1 MNEGALGDLFIAT
14 LARELH
20 DADRLF
26 VGANQNDV
34 ALAAHLARR
43 LWAPRLK
50 FWASS
55 TAHLDRSQDLLRVGR
70 GTLDPVLVAGRDS
83 TFWQAHAFDDA
94 LRAPL
99 VFAGG
104 LQVDARGNA
113 NLAGIRGGSGWK
125 LRGPGSAGLPSLTAL
140 ANRFFIMVPVH
151 DPRVLVAECSA
162 LSVVGDPV
170 ARAAAGL
177 PANALVAVLTPLA
190 RFEPSDQG
198 LVLTEVAPGL
208 TVEAVAERTG
218 WPVRSGQVRE
228 RAPLTEPEVSALAE
242 LRAAAE
248 RNREALWRGPRN
260 PTAKRRADEIDRRPG
275 AVV

>member
-1 MNEGALGDLFIAT
+1 MDSGALEDLFIAA

-20 DADRLF
+20 DEDRLF
-26 VGANQNDV
+26 VGANQVDV

-43 LWAPRLK
+43 LWAPKLK

-113 NLAGIRGGSGWK
+113 NLAGIRDGGGWK

-140 ANRFFIMVPVH
+140 AERFFIMIPVH
-151 DPRVLVAECSA
+151 DLRFLVQECSA
-162 LSVVGDPV
+162 LSVIGDPV

-177 PANALVAVLTPLA
+177 LPDALVAVLTPLA
-190 RFEPSDQG
+190 RFEPSSDG
-198 LVLTEVAPGL
+198 LVLTEIAPGL
-208 TVEAVAERTG
+208 TVAEVAQRTG
-218 WPVRSGQVRE
+218 WTVSLDTEVRE
-228 RAPLTEPEVSALAE
+228 RAPLSEAELGALAE
-242 LRAAAE
+242 LRAAIE
-248 RNREALWRGPRN
+248 KNRRHYGSPAG
-260 PTAKRRADEIDRRPG
+260 G
-275 AVV
+275 

>member
-1 MNEGALGDLFIAT
+1 MDERAREDLFIAS

-20 DADRLF
+20 DDDRLF
-26 VGANQNDV
+26 VGANQINI

-55 TAHLDRSQDLLRVGR
+55 TAHLDRSQDALRVGR
-70 GTLDPVLVAGRDS
+70 STLDPVLVAGRDS

-113 NLAGIRGGSGWK
+113 NLAGIRHGDGWK

-140 ANRFFIMVPVH
+140 ATRFFIMIPAH
-151 DPRVLVAECSA
+151 DPRFLVQECSA
-162 LSVVGDPV
+162 ISVVGDPV
-170 ARAAAGL
+170 ERRRLGL
-177 PANALVAVLTPLA
+177 VPSALQAVLTPLA
-190 RFEPSDQG
+190 RLEVDDGG
-198 LVLTEVAPGL
+198 LVLTETIEGMSIADVQ
-208 TVEAVAERTG
+208 AETGFEMRTRDDVG
-218 WPVRSGQVRE
+218 
-228 RAPLTEPEVSALAE
+228 T
-242 LRAAAE
+242 RAALTSEEETTLAHL
-248 RNREALWRGPRN
+248 RDASTQNR
-260 PTAKRRADEIDRRPG
+260 RRYGTPDG
-275 AVV
+275 G